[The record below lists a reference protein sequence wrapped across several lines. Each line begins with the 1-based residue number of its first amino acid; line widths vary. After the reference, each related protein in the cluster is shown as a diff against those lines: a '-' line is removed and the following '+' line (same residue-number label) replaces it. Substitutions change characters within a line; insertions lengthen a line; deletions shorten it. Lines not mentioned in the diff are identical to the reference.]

1 MQATVLCYHLSGE
14 KEKVITDALT
24 LLGVKTHR
32 VTADDLGQPV
42 GYLAGV
48 EGMETAK
55 STGEPP
61 VAAATEVLVMCGFT
75 QMQFNLFMALFQR
88 KKLPPV
94 GLKAMLTPTNQEWSF
109 AKLVGELKA
118 EHAMMTKQ
126 KQSGKKSSSKSEKN

>member
-24 LLGVKTHR
+24 LLGVKTRR

-94 GLKAMLTPTNQEWSF
+94 GLKAMLTPTNQEWPF
-109 AKLVGELKA
+109 AKLVGELQA
-118 EHAMMTKQ
+118 EHALMTKQ
-126 KQSGKKSSSKSEKN
+126 KQGGKKSSKKNEKN